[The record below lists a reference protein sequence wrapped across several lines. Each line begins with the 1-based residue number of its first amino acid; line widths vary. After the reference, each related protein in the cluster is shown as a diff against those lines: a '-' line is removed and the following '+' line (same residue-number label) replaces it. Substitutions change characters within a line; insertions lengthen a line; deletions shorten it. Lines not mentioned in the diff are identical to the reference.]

1 MPIPVSTN
9 WKNAIQAQFRY
20 PAYMRMDIDVTPPGL
35 RAGAKAVVSSQVEQA
50 TAQQTVDGFRKD
62 ITPYATFEDRWWPG
76 DGSHCLLSRDAEL
89 NSPPGWWSKN
99 VNTESSTLTFT
110 FDQPYDIPGISIVWD
125 EVNGDTPTSVS
136 IVGYSEGDTV
146 VAQYTETD
154 VTNFMNTPLE
164 GAKKV
169 VITVIGWSNPS
180 TRMRIAEVTFG
191 LKMVFSNDQIN
202 SSKLSSSADLL
213 SGELP
218 TLEVSL
224 AINNYDRSFDPTLK
238 TGYAGYLAQRQ
249 LVNIQWGFETIY
261 GNIEWLD
268 PWPIYL
274 SSWSIPSDSQVV
286 DLVTTSRLS
295 FLDKN
300 YSKGVYTGQPVSM
313 LDLALE
319 VLNSSNIIRNTSDE
333 EPWELDPILSTIK
346 TRAPMPIDAT
356 NALIQ
361 LIANASGCIL
371 DIDPANNWIRIR
383 KTCDSADYTIGTMQ
397 QMGDPAFSIID
408 RLKSVVVGMRT
419 FSQQSERKQVYSF
432 QGRLGSTTTLEVMYD
447 SDAIV
452 VNPSTSVQ
460 GATLT
465 GAIYYARGAV
475 LTIVPPVSGADVS
488 ISITGYV
495 VDESTTWIQT
505 YYDSSVSSGLEITV
519 DNPLITETETVK
531 IVSDAVKNMYLRQV
545 SATVPY
551 LGYPE
556 LCTGDTVKLNTNYG
570 WFQGDISKV
579 SLDFNGGF
587 DGSLK
592 VKMLNVGSLG
602 GYDKSAWFSDEIM
615 CGEV

>member
-1 MPIPVSTN
+1 MPISVSTN

-35 RAGAKAVVSSQVEQA
+35 RAGATAAASSQVEQA
-50 TAQQTVDGFRKD
+50 TAQQTVDGFKD
-62 ITPYATFEDRWWPG
+62 NLTPYATFEDHWWPG
-76 DGSHCLLSRDAEL
+76 DGSHCLLSK
-89 NSPPGWWSKN
+89 NSKMNNPPGWWSAGIDP
-99 VNTESSTLTFT
+99 VSSTLTFD

-125 EVNGDTPTSVS
+125 EVNGGVPSSVS
-136 IVGYSEGDTV
+136 IIGYSEGGTV
-146 VAQYTETD
+146 VAQYNETD
-154 VTNFMNTPLE
+154 VTSFMNTPFE
-164 GAKKV
+164 GAKRIVIV
-169 VITVIGWSNPS
+169 VAGWSNPS
-180 TRMRIAEVTFG
+180 TRMRIAEITFG

-202 SSKLSSSADLL
+202 SSTLSASADLL

-218 TLEVSL
+218 ALSVSL
-224 AINNYDRSFDPTLK
+224 SINNYDRSFDPTLK

-249 LVNIQWGFETIY
+249 LVNIQWGFETSY
-261 GNIEWLD
+261 GTVEWLD

-274 SSWSIPSDSQVV
+274 SSWNIPSDSQVV

-300 YSKGVYTGQPVSM
+300 YSKGLYTGQPISM
-313 LDLALE
+313 LSLALE
-319 VLNSSNIIRNTSDE
+319 VLDSSNIIRNTSNE

-346 TRAPMPIDAT
+346 TRAPMPVDAA

-383 KTCDSADYTIGTMQ
+383 KMCDSADYTIGTMQ
-397 QMGDPAFSIID
+397 QLGDPSFSIID
-408 RLKSVVVGMRT
+408 RLKSIVVGMRT

-465 GAIYYARGAV
+465 GAIYYARSAV
-475 LTIVPPVSGADVS
+475 LTIVPPVSGADVN

-570 WFQGDISKV
+570 WFQGDITKV

-587 DGSLK
+587 DGSLDI
-592 VKMLNVGSLG
+592 KMLNVGSLG
-602 GYDKSAWFSDEIM
+602 GYDKSAWFSAEVA